1 MNTNKSRTTD
11 CDALVRV
18 AEAKWDTAL
27 RDRPDLEVAITLQR
41 RLINLSIKLIS
52 ELESLGLPN
61 WTMSTERICI
71 KLNAGIP
78 ILRGENIPL
87 PVDILTP
94 ALLGFCNEL
103 AQSDAKEA
111 VSHLISVLQ
120 QHRIDPG
127 SLVAASLARNQHA
140 IRTTSV
146 HIGLSPDLV
155 WLVAEL
161 ATVPAAF
168 VLQQKLFEPSKK
180 SKLNSIHTAMAN
192 WNGKGC
198 PACGSWPALAEIRY
212 GHRDLRCSFCGIS
225 WSTAILKCVYCGGH
239 EHGIFEIIM
248 PDREKSIYQIE
259 LCKSCQ
265 GYLKSV
271 DVTTTTPGPLI
282 PITDLATT
290 DLDFTATARG
300 YVRPELSS
308 INSENS
314 CI

>member
-1 MNTNKSRTTD
+1 MHTSKSRTTE

-18 AEAKWDTAL
+18 AKAKWDAAIN
-27 RDRPDLEVAITLQR
+27 DRPDLEVAVTLQR
-41 RLINLSIKLIS
+41 RLINRSIRLIR

-61 WTMSTERICI
+61 WTISTDQLCS

-94 ALLGFCNEL
+94 ALLDFCNEL

-111 VSHLISVLQ
+111 VSHLIEVLQ

-146 HIGLSPDLV
+146 HVGLSPDLV

-168 VLQQKLFEPSKK
+168 VLQQRLFEPSKK
-180 SKLNSIHTAMAN
+180 SELNSIHTAMAN

-198 PACGSWPALAEIRY
+198 PACGSWPALAEIRC

-225 WSTAILKCVYCGGH
+225 WSTSILGCAYCGSH
-239 EHGIFEIIM
+239 EHGTFETIT
-248 PDREKSIYQIE
+248 PDQEKSTHRIE
-259 LCKSCQ
+259 LCKNCQ
-265 GYLKSV
+265 GYLKSI

-282 PITDLATT
+282 AISDLATT
-290 DLDFTATARG
+290 DLDFIATAYG
-300 YVRPELSS
+300 YARPNLSL
-308 INSENS
+308 IDGENS
-314 CI
+314 CT

>member
-1 MNTNKSRTTD
+1 MHTSKSQTID

-18 AEAKWDTAL
+18 ANSQWDTAIS
-27 RDRPDLEVAITLQR
+27 DRPDLEVAIELQR
-41 RLINLSIKLIS
+41 RLINRSIKLIS

-61 WTMSTERICI
+61 WTISTDQLCS
-71 KLNAGIP
+71 KLNARIP

-87 PVDILTP
+87 PVDVLTP
-94 ALLGFCNEL
+94 ALLDFCNEL

-111 VSHLISVLQ
+111 VSHLTAVLE

-127 SLVAASLARNQHA
+127 SLVAASLARNKHT

-146 HIGLSPDLV
+146 HVGLSPDLV

-168 VLQQKLFEPSKK
+168 VLQKRLFEPSEK
-180 SKLNSIHTAMAN
+180 SELNSIHTAMAN

-198 PACGSWPALAEIRY
+198 PACGSWPALAEIRC

-225 WSTAILKCVYCGGH
+225 WSTSILECAYCGGH
-239 EHGIFEIIM
+239 EHGTFEIIT
-248 PDREKSIYQIE
+248 PDREKSTHQIE
-259 LCKSCQ
+259 LCKNCQ
-265 GYLKSV
+265 GYLKSI

-282 PITDLATT
+282 AITDLATT

-300 YVRPELSS
+300 YVRPDLPS
-308 INSENS
+308 IDGENS
-314 CI
+314 CP